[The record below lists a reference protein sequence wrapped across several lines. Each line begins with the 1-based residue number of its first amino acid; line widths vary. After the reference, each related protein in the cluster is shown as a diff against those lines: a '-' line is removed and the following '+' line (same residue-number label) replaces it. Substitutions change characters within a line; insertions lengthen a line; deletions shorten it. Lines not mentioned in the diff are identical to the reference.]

1 MISKSPSKPHQP
13 STGTSDHQLDRTTAV
28 IRKLASLL
36 AAGVPAIQ
44 ARGHLEQDIAKFH
57 PDVAERFELTWELA
71 NRLGGSPT
79 PTLLRLAEV
88 IEAQQ
93 SQVASIQLA
102 YAAPRATAKLIMG
115 LPFLALAIGQ
125 LIGLNPIGSITGSI
139 LGFLAFLVG
148 IAFLIVGQMW
158 VNNLLEKARPQFSDP
173 GAFLDA
179 VAIGLSAGLSPERA
193 EVEARSIKGVG
204 SPDPE
209 AEASLEEC
217 RALSHQ
223 TGSSIGGLLLDA
235 AQAIRAAHRNRQA
248 QAISKLQIR
257 LMLPLGLLTL
267 PAFVLLAVAPMAIG
281 MLTNT

>member
-1 MISKSPSKPHQP
+1 MISKLLGKPIPPAAGALEHQP
-13 STGTSDHQLDRTTAV
+13 DRTTEV

-36 AAGVPAIQ
+36 AAGVPARQ

-88 IEAQQ
+88 IESQQ
-93 SQVASIQLA
+93 SQATSIQLA

-115 LPFLALAIGQ
+115 LPFAALVIGQ

-139 LGFLAFLVG
+139 LGFLSFLVG
-148 IAFLIVGQMW
+148 IALLIVGQMW
-158 VNNLLEKARPQFSDP
+158 VQNLLEKARPQFSDA

-193 EVEARSIKGVG
+193 ESEARSLKGIG
-204 SPDPE
+204 IPDPE

-223 TGSSIGGLLLDA
+223 TGSSIRGLLLDA
-235 AQAIRAAHRNRQA
+235 AQAIRAAQRNHQA

-281 MLTNT
+281 MLTHT